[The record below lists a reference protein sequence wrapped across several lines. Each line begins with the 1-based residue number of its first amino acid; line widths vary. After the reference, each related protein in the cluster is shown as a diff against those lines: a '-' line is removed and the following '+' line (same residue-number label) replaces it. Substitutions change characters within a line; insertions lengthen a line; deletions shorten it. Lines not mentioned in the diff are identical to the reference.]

1 MKPGIL
7 AKEIRDILVSRL
19 GSIIH
24 DVVIFG
30 SRVKGNARS
39 DSDYDVLIILNCEDT
54 RTIRRAISDLCYEL
68 DLKYNIFIDTQIIS
82 LQEVD
87 HGIRGKHPVV
97 INAIKE
103 GIHA

>member
-19 GSIIH
+19 GDIIH

-30 SRVKGNARS
+30 SRVKGKARS

-54 RTIRRAISDLCYEL
+54 RKTRRAISDLCYEL
-68 DLKYNIFIDTQIIS
+68 DLKYDIFIDTQIIS
-82 LQEVD
+82 LDEMD
-87 HGIRGKHPVV
+87 HGIRGKHPVF
-97 INAIKE
+97 IDAIKE